1 MPHGQARGPC
11 HHFTLMRHCCGQV
24 TCYKNFLGLGDRLT
38 NSNNWELLL
47 DFFHDN
53 KEGELN
59 NSIPG
64 GYKWQDFIFDFWD
77 FKQEQKFHNHFTTSL
92 EVNWGGGLRTKYF
105 VTGESVKSTRRGT
118 CDKT

>member
-11 HHFTLMRHCCGQV
+11 HHFTWMRHCCGQV

-92 EVNWGGGLRTKYF
+92 EVNWGGVKNKVFCDWGVSEKYK
-105 VTGESVKSTRRGT
+105 GRYM
-118 CDKT
+118 